1 MFPWVLLGAN
11 TSLSHLILNGAG
23 RRGIPARGCCFAL
36 ASLLLCGLLA
46 RPAVAVEAQHPAQR
60 IIDSAGIAVRT
71 DPEAS
76 RRDIERA
83 LELLQRQPDADL
95 EIRARLIL
103 CDYQSER
110 DTAAAEQQIAS
121 IGNLLPQARRQ
132 GLRAGML
139 DCQGQIAETSGN
151 NTRARDLFEQAVI
164 ISADADDDEMLAGAL
179 FSRGYLLGL
188 QGQYAAGLADLK
200 RAQSI
205 YEQIKLPHHA
215 LTALNGIAILYNRMG
230 DYAQARHMYS
240 QALKAQ
246 REAGMRREQGVTLH
260 NLGRAHENLFEWE
273 EARKAFAE
281 SLVISRELKYPRAE
295 AYALRGL
302 AAVENGTGNPRGA
315 LETLERAATLQHETP
330 DARLD
335 AQIHLARGI
344 ALHQLEQRPESV
356 AALEEALQ
364 VFRQAAS
371 LSELQSTYAELAAV
385 YAEMGNWRAGYGYLD
400 KARETAENRFR
411 NQIDQ
416 RFATLKV
423 EFDTAAKDKENA
435 LLIRENEAN
444 EKALAQERRARS
456 LQAAVIALTV
466 VLALLLSALALHQ
479 RRTTL
484 RMRALAMTDDLTGVP
499 NRRAVLAKL
508 QPLLGQADR
517 TACSMLIIDIDHF
530 KSINDQH
537 GHAEGDEALKLVAA
551 KLRDAVGEA
560 GFVGR
565 LGGEE
570 FVAVLPDTGIQ
581 QATEIAEQV
590 REQVMS
596 IDTRRWLLDR
606 KITVSI
612 GVTAVI
618 ADAVADT
625 SSSMLQRADAA
636 LYEAKRSGRN
646 RVKVS
651 PAPPAAE
658 QPQRRS
664 PDVGADSIE
673 YA

>member
-1 MFPWVLLGAN
+1 M
-11 TSLSHLILNGAG
+11 SHLILCGAG
-23 RRGIPARGCCFAL
+23 LRSIPTRVFLFAFC
-36 ASLLLCGLLA
+36 SLLLLFCGTLP
-46 RPAVAVEAQHPAQR
+46 RPAYAAQAPHPAQK
-60 IIDSAGIAVRT
+60 IIDRAGIAVRT

-76 RRDIERA
+76 RSDAENA
-83 LELLQRQPDADL
+83 LALLQRQPDADL

-110 DTAAAEQQIAS
+110 DTAAAELQIAA
-121 IGNLLPQARRQ
+121 IDNLLAQATRP

-139 DCQGQIAETSGN
+139 DCQGQIAETAGN
-151 NTRARDLFEQAVI
+151 NARAHDLYEQAVI
-164 ISADADDDEMLAGAL
+164 IAADAGDDEMLAGAL
-179 FSRGYLLGL
+179 FLRGYLLGL

-200 RAQSI
+200 RAQGL

-260 NLGRAHENLFEWE
+260 NLGRAHENLLEWE
-273 EARKAFAE
+273 AARKAFAE
-281 SLVISRELKYPRAE
+281 SLEISRELNYPRAE

-302 AAVENGTGNPRGA
+302 AAVENGTGNPKGA
-315 LETLERAATLQHETP
+315 LGTLERAAHLQRETP

-335 AQIHLARGI
+335 AQILLARGI
-344 ALHQLEQRPESV
+344 ALHQLKQLPESV

-400 KARETAENRFR
+400 KSRETAENRFL

-444 EKALAQERRARS
+444 AKALAQERRARS

-466 VLALLLSALALHQ
+466 ILALLLSALALHQ
-479 RRTTL
+479 RRMSVH
-484 RMRALAMTDDLTGVP
+484 MRFLAMTDDLTGVP
-499 NRRAVLAKL
+499 NRRAVLARL
-508 QPLLGQADR
+508 EPLLGQTDK
-517 TACSMLIIDIDHF
+517 TPCSMLIIDIDHF

-551 KLRDAVGEA
+551 KLRDAVSVP

-581 QATEIAEQV
+581 QATEIAEYV

-596 IDTRRWLLDR
+596 IDTRRWQLDR

-612 GVTAVI
+612 GVTTAAAGTI
-618 ADAVADT
+618 PDS
-625 SSSMLQRADAA
+625 SSSMLQRADTA

-646 RVKVS
+646 CVKVS
-651 PAPPAAE
+651 PAPPAVE
-658 QPQRRS
+658 PTDRRS

>member
-1 MFPWVLLGAN
+1 M
-11 TSLSHLILNGAG
+11 SHLIPSGAG
-23 RRGIPARGCCFAL
+23 LHGVPARVVFFAL
-36 ASLLLCGLLA
+36 ASLLLCGPLL
-46 RPAVAVEAQHPAQR
+46 RPAYAAEAQHPAQK
-60 IIDSAGIAVRT
+60 IIDRAGIAVRT
-71 DPEAS
+71 DPEVS
-76 RRDIERA
+76 RRDAESA
-83 LELLQRQPDADL
+83 LALLQRQPDADL

-110 DTAAAEQQIAS
+110 DPAAAEVQIAS
-121 IGNLLPQARRQ
+121 IGNLLAQARRQ

-151 NTRARDLFEQAVI
+151 NTRAGELYEQAVI
-164 ISADADDDEMLAGAL
+164 IAADAGDDEMLAGAL

-188 QGQYAAGLADLK
+188 QGKYAAGLADLK
-200 RAQSI
+200 RAQGL
-205 YEQIKLPHHA
+205 YEQLKLPHHA

-246 REAGMRREQGVTLH
+246 RDAGMRREQGVTLH
-260 NLGRAHENLFEWE
+260 NLGRAHENLLEWAA
-273 EARKAFAE
+273 ARKAFTE
-281 SLVISRELKYPRAE
+281 SLEISRELKYPRAE

-302 AAVENGTGNPRGA
+302 AAVENGTGNPKGA
-315 LETLERAATLQHETP
+315 LETLERAAKLQRETP

-344 ALHQLEQRPESV
+344 ALHQLKHLPES
-356 AALEEALQ
+356 AAELQEALQ

-371 LSELQSTYAELAAV
+371 LSELQATYAELAAV
-385 YAEMGNWRAGYGYLD
+385 YAELGDWRAGYGYLD
-400 KARETAENRFR
+400 KSRETAASQFR

-435 LLIRENEAN
+435 LLTRENQAN

-466 VLALLLSALALHQ
+466 VLALLLSALAVYQ

-484 RMRALAMTDDLTGVP
+484 RMRSLAMTDDLTGVP
-499 NRRAVLAKL
+499 NRRAVLARL
-508 QPLLGQADR
+508 EPLLAQ
-517 TACSMLIIDIDHF
+517 TARPPCSMLIIDIDHF

-537 GHAEGDEALKLVAA
+537 GHAEGDEALRLVAT
-551 KLRDAVGEA
+551 KLRNAISEPGY
-560 GFVGR
+560 VGR

-570 FVAVLPDTGIQ
+570 FVAVLPDTDIQ
-581 QATEIAEQV
+581 QAAEIAEHV

-596 IDTRRWLLDR
+596 IDSRRWLLDR

-612 GVTAVI
+612 GVTA
-618 ADAVADT
+618 AGAGADT

-636 LYEAKRSGRN
+636 LYEAKRTGRN

-651 PAPPAAE
+651 PAPPVAE
-658 QPQRRS
+658 QVDQKS

>member
-1 MFPWVLLGAN
+1 MSHCVAKLLIRRFLSGVFCVLL
-11 TSLSHLILNGAG
+11 LQ
-23 RRGIPARGCCFAL
+23 PAYA
-36 ASLLLCGLLA
+36 A
-46 RPAVAVEAQHPAQR
+46 EKQHPAQKV
-60 IIDSAGIAVRT
+60 IDRAGVAVRT
-71 DPEAS
+71 DPESS
-76 RRDIERA
+76 RRDAESA
-83 LELLQRQPDADL
+83 LALLQRQPDADL

-110 DTAAAEQQIAS
+110 DIAAAQREIVS
-121 IGNLLPQARRQ
+121 IDGLLAQAKRQ

-139 DCQGQIAETSGN
+139 DCQGQISETSGD
-151 NTRARDLFEQAVI
+151 NTKAGELYEQAVAMA
-164 ISADADDDEMLAGAL
+164 ADTGDDEMLAAAL

-200 RAQSI
+200 RAQGL
-205 YEQIKLPHHA
+205 YEQLKLPHHS

-246 REAGMRREQGVTLH
+246 RDAGMRREQVVTLH
-260 NLGRAHENLFEWE
+260 NLGRAHENLREWAT
-273 EARKAFAE
+273 ARKAFAD
-281 SLVISRELKYPRAE
+281 SLEISRELNYSRAE

-302 AAVENGTGNPRGA
+302 AAVENGMGNPKGA
-315 LETLERAATLQHETP
+315 LEILERAQKLQRETP
-330 DARLD
+330 DARLE

-344 ALHQLEQRPESV
+344 ALHQLKHLPESV
-356 AALEEALQ
+356 AALEDALQ

-371 LSELQSTYAELAAV
+371 LSELQATYAELASA

-400 KARETAENRFR
+400 KSRETAERQLR

-444 EKALAQERRARS
+444 EKALAQGRKARS

-466 VLALLLSALALHQ
+466 ILALLLSALALHQ

-484 RMRALAMTDDLTGVP
+484 RMRSLAMTDDLTGVP
-499 NRRAVLAKL
+499 NRRAVLAQL
-508 QPLLGQADR
+508 EPLLSRVDQ
-517 TACSMLIIDIDHF
+517 TPCSMLIIDIDHF

-537 GHAEGDEALKLVAA
+537 GHAEGDKALKLVAT
-551 KLRDAVGEA
+551 KLRVSVTEPA
-560 GFVGR
+560 FVGR

-570 FVAVLPDTGIQ
+570 FVAVLPDTGIH
-581 QATEIAEQV
+581 QATQIAEYV

-596 IDTRRWLLDR
+596 IDTRRWLVDR

-612 GVTAVI
+612 GVTTSMSMG
-618 ADAVADT
+618 DS
-625 SSSMLQRADAA
+625 SSSMLQRADSA

-646 RVKVS
+646 CVRQQLPPQETGAPVTDL
-651 PAPPAAE
+651 PAVGPA
-658 QPQRRS
+658 
-664 PDVGADSIE
+664 GIE

>member
-1 MFPWVLLGAN
+1 MVA
-11 TSLSHLILNGAG
+11 
-23 RRGIPARGCCFAL
+23 
-36 ASLLLCGLLA
+36 LLLPLA
-46 RPAVAVEAQHPAQR
+46 NAAEQQHPAQK
-60 IIDSAGIAVRT
+60 IIDRAGIAVRT

-76 RRDIERA
+76 RRDAESA

-103 CDYQSER
+103 CDYQAER
-110 DTAAAEQQIAS
+110 DTAAAERQIAS
-121 IGNLLPQARRQ
+121 IDSLLALATRQ

-139 DCQGQIAETSGN
+139 DCQGQISETAGD
-151 NTRARDLFEQAVI
+151 NTKAGQFYEQAVTVA
-164 ISADADDDEMLAGAL
+164 ADAHDDEMLAGAL

-188 QGQYAAGLADLK
+188 QGKYAAGLADLK
-200 RAQSI
+200 RAQGL
-205 YEQIKLPHHA
+205 YEHIKLPHHS

-230 DYAQARHMYS
+230 DYAQARHMYG

-246 REAGMRREQGVTLH
+246 RDAGMRREQGVTLH
-260 NLGRAHENLFEWE
+260 NLGRAHENLQEWE
-273 EARKAFAE
+273 QARDAFAQ
-281 SLVISRELKYPRAE
+281 SLEISHQLNYSRGE

-302 AAVENGTGNPRGA
+302 AAVENGTGNPKGA
-315 LETLERAATLQHETP
+315 LEILQRAEKLQRETP

-344 ALHQLEQRPESV
+344 ALHQLKHLPESV
-356 AALEEALQ
+356 ASLEDALQ

-371 LSELQSTYAELAAV
+371 LSELQATYAELAAT
-385 YAEMGNWRAGYGYLD
+385 YAEMGNWRAGFGYLD
-400 KARETAENRFR
+400 KSRETAQRQFR

-435 LLIRENEAN
+435 LLTRENEAN

-466 VLALLLSALALHQ
+466 ILALLLSALAFYQ

-484 RMRALAMTDDLTGVP
+484 RMRSLAMTDDLTGVP
-499 NRRAVLAKL
+499 NRRAVLARL
-508 QPLLGQADR
+508 QPLLAQTDKL
-517 TACSMLIIDIDHF
+517 ACSMLIIDIDHF
-530 KSINDQH
+530 KNINDQH

-551 KLRDAVGEA
+551 KLRNAVTEPA
-560 GFVGR
+560 FVGR

-570 FVAVLPDTGIQ
+570 FVAVLPDTSIQ
-581 QATEIAEQV
+581 QAAAIAEHV
-590 REQVMS
+590 REQVMG
-596 IDTRRWLLDR
+596 IDTCRWLVDR

-612 GVTAVI
+612 GVTAAAAI
-618 ADAVADT
+618 ADS

-636 LYEAKRSGRN
+636 LYEAKRNGRN
-646 RVKVS
+646 CVRVT
-651 PAPPAAE
+651 PAPQADAAE
-658 QPQRRS
+658 RAGQKS
-664 PDVGADSIE
+664 SDVGADSIE

>member
-1 MFPWVLLGAN
+1 MFPGRSEAKTFLSHAVTHGAALRPTRGFFFASASLGA
-11 TSLSHLILNGAG
+11 LFGA
-23 RRGIPARGCCFAL
+23 
-36 ASLLLCGLLA
+36 LLLQPTYA
-46 RPAVAVEAQHPAQR
+46 AQNQHPAQK
-60 IIDSAGIAVRT
+60 IIDRAGIAVRT
-71 DPEAS
+71 DPESS
-76 RRDIERA
+76 RRDAESA
-83 LELLQRQPDADL
+83 LALLQRQPDADL

-110 DTAAAEQQIAS
+110 DTAAAQREVAS
-121 IGNLLPQARRQ
+121 IDSLLAQAKRQ

-139 DCQGQIAETSGN
+139 DCQGQIAETSGD
-151 NTRARDLFEQAVI
+151 NTKAGELYEQAVATA
-164 ISADADDDEMLAGAL
+164 ADTGDDEMLAAAL

-188 QGQYAAGLADLK
+188 QGHYAAGLADLK
-200 RAQSI
+200 RAQGL
-205 YEQIKLPHHA
+205 YEQLKLPHHS

-246 REAGMRREQGVTLH
+246 RDTGMRREQVVTLH
-260 NLGRAHENLFEWE
+260 NLGRAHENLQEWAA
-273 EARKAFAE
+273 ARKAFAE
-281 SLVISRELKYPRAE
+281 SLEMSRELNYARAE

-302 AAVENGTGNPRGA
+302 AAVENGMGNPKGA
-315 LETLERAATLQHETP
+315 LEILERAQKLQRETP
-330 DARLD
+330 DARLE

-344 ALHQLEQRPESV
+344 ALHQLKHLPESV
-356 AALEEALQ
+356 AALDEALQ

-371 LSELQSTYAELAAV
+371 LSELQATYAELASA

-400 KARETAENRFR
+400 KSRETAERQLR

-423 EFDTAAKDKENA
+423 EFDTAAKEKENA

-444 EKALAQERRARS
+444 EKALVQGRKARS
-456 LQAAVIALTV
+456 LQAVVIALTV
-466 VLALLLSALALHQ
+466 ILALLLAALALHQ

-484 RMRALAMTDDLTGVP
+484 RMRSLAMTDDLTGVP
-499 NRRAVLAKL
+499 NRRAVLAQL
-508 QPLLGQADR
+508 EPLVSRVDQ
-517 TACSMLIIDIDHF
+517 TPCSMLIIDIDHF

-537 GHAEGDEALKLVAA
+537 GHAEGDKALKLVAT
-551 KLRDAVGEA
+551 KLRASVSEPA
-560 GFVGR
+560 FVGR

-570 FVAVLPDTGIQ
+570 FVAVLPDTGIH
-581 QATEIAEQV
+581 QATQIAEYV

-596 IDTRRWLLDR
+596 IDTRRWLVDR

-612 GVTAVI
+612 GVTTSMSVG
-618 ADAVADT
+618 D
-625 SSSMLQRADAA
+625 SSSGMLQRADCA

-646 RVKVS
+646 CVRQQLPPQETGAPVTDV
-651 PAPPAAE
+651 PAVGPA
-658 QPQRRS
+658 
-664 PDVGADSIE
+664 GIE